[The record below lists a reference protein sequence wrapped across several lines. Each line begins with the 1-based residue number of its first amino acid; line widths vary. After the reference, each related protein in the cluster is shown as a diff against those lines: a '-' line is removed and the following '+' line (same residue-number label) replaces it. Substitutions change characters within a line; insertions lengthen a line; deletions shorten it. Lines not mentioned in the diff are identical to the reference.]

1 MMNENTRYSAGNL
14 HTEKAR
20 PGELRRGACGMAHH
34 LLLKN
39 ASTEELVMR
48 EADHLAEQHPQCD
61 FALKLD
67 GIAGFTLFADG
78 KTVCAGDFYQVEQM
92 YRQDAF
98 VFRGWLEAQYR
109 AAAGEGQAQ

>member
-20 PGELRRGACGMAHH
+20 PGELRRGACGMAHQ

-39 ASTEELVMR
+39 ASTEELVVR
-48 EADHLAEQHPQCD
+48 EAAHLAEQHPQCD

-67 GIAGFTLFADG
+67 GIAGFTLSADG